1 MVVSESINHTYDV
14 DAQRYIFPIGYY
26 KKGETVE
33 LRVNAISDSTNKIAV
48 AYLNEDIL
56 DKVYESLSDEA
67 LNVTKYSSTEI
78 EGNVNVNKSGT
89 LLTSIP
95 YEKGWRVYVDGKKV
109 DTKEVMG
116 AFLAA
121 NVDEGSHKI
130 KLVYS
135 PEGFVTGCILGA
147 IAFLIFVLL
156 CVFDYRKAKRRSVA

>member
-1 MVVSESINHTYDV
+1 M
-14 DAQRYIFPIGYY
+14 
-26 KKGETVE
+26 E
-33 LRVNAISDSTNKIAV
+33 LRVSASSDSTNKIAV

-56 DKVYESLSDEA
+56 NRVYENLSDEA

-78 EGNVNVNKSGT
+78 EGTLNVNENGT

-95 YEKGWRVYVDGKKV
+95 YEKGWRVYVDGKKA

-121 NVDEGSHKI
+121 NVDKGSHKI
-130 KLVYS
+130 KFVYS
-135 PEGFVTGCILGA
+135 PEGFVAGCILGV
-147 IAFLIFVLL
+147 IAFVIFVLL